1 MMLAPML
8 KHGVKG
14 RASLHLLG
22 CTMQYM
28 HAPAIRHT
36 RVTHLGEREP
46 RRQIAADAQRRKL
59 NEKKLRK
66 PYTCCTFS
74 KASYCEVGEPSSLL
88 RA

>member
-1 MMLAPML
+1 MLIL
-8 KHGVKG
+8 GVKG
-14 RASLHLLG
+14 RTSLHLLG

-59 NEKKLRK
+59 NGLQT
-66 PYTCCTFS
+66 P
-74 KASYCEVGEPSSLL
+74 
-88 RA
+88 RAGVAIKRRALT